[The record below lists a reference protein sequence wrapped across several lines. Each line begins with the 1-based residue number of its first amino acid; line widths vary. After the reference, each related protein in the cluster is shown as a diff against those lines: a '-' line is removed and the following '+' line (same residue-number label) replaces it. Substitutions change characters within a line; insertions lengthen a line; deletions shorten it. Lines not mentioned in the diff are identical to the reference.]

1 MRSLSSRLASETN
14 NSGGS
19 HGRSRWQSA
28 EILLYCIRS
37 SSALSPHPNAC
48 AGPRATCSA
57 RTKQG
62 TQLFAFSLLDGEVQ
76 GKNRFPAGVSADN
89 RLAIKTLGRA
99 CGNARP
105 GGRELA

>member
-28 EILLYCIRS
+28 EILVYCIRS

-62 TQLFAFSLLDGEVQ
+62 TQLFAFSLLDGEVL
-76 GKNRFPAGVSADN
+76 GKNRSAVGVSVDN
-89 RLAIKTLGRA
+89 RLAIKALGSCLRQ
-99 CGNARP
+99 RP
-105 GGRELA
+105 PGRQ